1 MNAHHKPLQPVDK
14 PAMIVEKVF
23 AEEATTQPKQNEEEM
38 SVIEKRIAEQKKR
51 VNPFKKSAV
60 VSTTW
65 EVRESKRN
73 RQKAKN
79 ERVEGKRKEKMKEKE
94 EAKLNRLKGM

>member
-1 MNAHHKPLQPVDK
+1 M
-14 PAMIVEKVF
+14 
-23 AEEATTQPKQNEEEM
+23 PKQATREFEMLTSHRKANEPEAVAVAPTGIPV
-38 SVIEKRIAEQKKR
+38 STLIVQDVIQKEVYKPKHLIEQEQEQMTAIERRIAEQNKR

-73 RQKAKN
+73 RQ
-79 ERVEGKRKEKMKEKE
+79 RGK
-94 EAKLNRLKGM
+94 

>member
-1 MNAHHKPLQPVDK
+1 
-14 PAMIVEKVF
+14 
-23 AEEATTQPKQNEEEM
+23 M

-73 RQKAKN
+73 KQKAKQD
-79 ERVEGKRKEKMKEKE
+79 RVEGKRQAKMKEKDDE
-94 EAKLNRLKGM
+94 KLKKLRGGNHHD

>member
-1 MNAHHKPLQPVDK
+1 MTA
-14 PAMIVEKVF
+14 
-23 AEEATTQPKQNEEEM
+23 
-38 SVIEKRIAEQKKR
+38 IEKRIAEQNKW

-73 RQKAKN
+73 RQRAKSDRN
-79 ERVEGKRKEKMKEKE
+79 EEKRKVKEREKD
-94 EAKLNRLKGM
+94 EAKLKRLRNEE

>member
-1 MNAHHKPLQPVDK
+1 MSTLIVQDVIQKEVYKPIYL
-14 PAMIVEKVF
+14 
-23 AEEATTQPKQNEEEM
+23 
-38 SVIEKRIAEQKKR
+38 IEQEQEQMTAIEWRIAEQNKR

-73 RQKAKN
+73 R
-79 ERVEGKRKEKMKEKE
+79 
-94 EAKLNRLKGM
+94 

>member
-1 MNAHHKPLQPVDK
+1 M
-14 PAMIVEKVF
+14 
-23 AEEATTQPKQNEEEM
+23 T
-38 SVIEKRIAEQKKR
+38 VIEKRIAELKKR

-79 ERVEGKRKEKMKEKE
+79 ERVEGKRKEKVKEKE
-94 EAKLNRLKGM
+94 

>member
-1 MNAHHKPLQPVDK
+1 MLTAHRKANEAEVVVLAPTGIPLSTLIVQDVIQKEVYKPKHL
-14 PAMIVEKVF
+14 
-23 AEEATTQPKQNEEEM
+23 
-38 SVIEKRIAEQKKR
+38 IEQEQEQMTAIERRIAEQNKR

-73 RQKAKN
+73 R
-79 ERVEGKRKEKMKEKE
+79 
-94 EAKLNRLKGM
+94 

>member
-1 MNAHHKPLQPVDK
+1 
-14 PAMIVEKVF
+14 
-23 AEEATTQPKQNEEEM
+23 M

-79 ERVEGKRKEKMKEKE
+79 DRIEGKRKEKEKEKQQS
-94 EAKLNRLKGM
+94 KLNRLKGIEM